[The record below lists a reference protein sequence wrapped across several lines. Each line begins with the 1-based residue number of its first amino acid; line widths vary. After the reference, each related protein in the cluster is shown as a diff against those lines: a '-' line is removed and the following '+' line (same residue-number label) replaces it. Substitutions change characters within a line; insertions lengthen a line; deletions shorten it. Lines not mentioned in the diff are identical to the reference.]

1 MHSYAE
7 VLCFCQPRHRGSS
20 RLTHSN
26 YLFNLVVTSTLL
38 TGRYWSQLT
47 ARAKLEDLVNTGL
60 NIVMPIKYSKLYV
73 NDPPWVTPE
82 FKSLIK
88 RRQEAFTSGDKTVFN
103 QYRNT
108 VNRQRKILRR
118 RYFESKVNHLK
129 KSKPSQWW
137 SSVKRI
143 AGMSPACGSEELLS
157 KLTAFR
163 ANSCSPQVLAN
174 TINAAFLEPMQ
185 GFTRLVSPPVAE
197 VIGCI
202 EPADV
207 LQVTFSLAL

>member
-1 MHSYAE
+1 
-7 VLCFCQPRHRGSS
+7 
-20 RLTHSN
+20 
-26 YLFNLVVTSTLL
+26 
-38 TGRYWSQLT
+38 
-47 ARAKLEDLVNTGL
+47 
-60 NIVMPIKYSKLYV
+60 MPIKYSKLHV

-88 RRQEAFTSGDKTVFN
+88 RRQEVFTSGDKTVFN

-108 VNRQRKILRR
+108 VNRQRKIVHR
-118 RYFESKVNHLK
+118 RYFELKVNHL

-143 AGMSPACGSEELLS
+143 AGMSRACGSEELLS

-163 ANSCSPQVLAN
+163 ADS
-174 TINAAFLEPMQ
+174 FLEPMQ
-185 GFTRLVSPPVAE
+185 GFTHLVSPPFAE
-197 VIGCI
+197 VSGCI

-207 LQVTFSLAL
+207 